1 MFSSLSVYLSLC
13 CLLGV
18 ISQFNK
24 RQSDDCQSAWGVDEF
39 QYCRKTAKNK
49 RHAAQIWLKMRVG
62 GKEQMPSWPEMTRRN
77 EIFAML
83 QLALMKTLQ
92 FPMPIRECKMKTPA
106 TTTATSDASDSCTR
120 QALLYLALHVRS
132 CQSLTVAHSR
142 MPGRRCSEPRRT
154 CEMFI
159 IWRKILGTLLTFHR
173 ISSLSRFTKS
183 SWLCLCDW
191 QTNGGQ
197 RVACQRVSF
206 PPPRTPRNFLPVYLL
221 ALQWPRAVGR
231 YTASRRRWGGKA
243 RGWGSSCCAQRLAVV
258 VQAATGHGKCIN
270 QFDSSQFDSNLRRTL
285 LRTHSR

>member
-1 MFSSLSVYLSLC
+1 
-13 CLLGV
+13 
-18 ISQFNK
+18 
-24 RQSDDCQSAWGVDEF
+24 
-39 QYCRKTAKNK
+39 
-49 RHAAQIWLKMRVG
+49 
-62 GKEQMPSWPEMTRRN
+62 MPSWPEMTRRN

-92 FPMPIRECKMKTPA
+92 FPMPIRECKMKTP
-106 TTTATSDASDSCTR
+106 ATSDASDSCTR

-191 QTNGGQ
+191 QTNGG
-197 RVACQRVSF
+197 AEGRVSKGV
-206 PPPRTPRNFLPVYLL
+206 LPSPTHATQLSACL
-221 ALQWPRAVGR
+221 PFGFSMA
-231 YTASRRRWGGKA
+231 
-243 RGWGSSCCAQRLAVV
+243 SSC
-258 VQAATGHGKCIN
+258 
-270 QFDSSQFDSNLRRTL
+270 RTI
-285 LRTHSR
+285 HSIMKMVAG

>member
-1 MFSSLSVYLSLC
+1 M
-13 CLLGV
+13 
-18 ISQFNK
+18 
-24 RQSDDCQSAWGVDEF
+24 
-39 QYCRKTAKNK
+39 
-49 RHAAQIWLKMRVG
+49 QIWVKMRVG
-62 GKEQMPSWPEMTRRN
+62 GGRKKCQVDQKWRGRN

-106 TTTATSDASDSCTR
+106 TTSDASDSCTR

-142 MPGRRCSEPRRT
+142 MRGRRRCSEPRRT

-197 RVACQRVSF
+197 GQRVACQRVSF
-206 PPPRTPRNFLPVYLL
+206 PFPSPRMPRNFLPVYLL
-221 ALQWPRAVGR
+221 AFQWPRAIGRR
-231 YTASRRRWGGKA
+231 YTASRRRWRDKT
-243 RGWGSSCCAQRLAVV
+243 RGWGCSCCALRLAVV

-285 LRTHSR
+285 LGTHSR